1 MVRLRENNFFTHKYD
16 GDKFQFLYGSIE
28 RLRAMLSFIS
38 HRHFNS
44 CMVRLRDIN
53 DGSIASQVDNFNSCM
68 VRLRAEVNNF
78 PLFFAYKFQFLYGS
92 IESIKIGEMKEI
104 EAKFQFLY
112 GSIERCNSRRPASI

>member
-78 PLFFAYKFQFLYGS
+78 PLFSACKFQFRNGAMERLTMGA
-92 IESIKIGEMKEI
+92 EKE
-104 EAKFQFLY
+104 
-112 GSIERCNSRRPASI
+112 R